1 MVGRH
6 QVVMKNPHGENQRIA
21 SMRSESTRPTN
32 STKRQW
38 SERVKHAAPADFP
51 RLLEEWSDLFP
62 ESEDGNDVQ
71 RDNALHWLFA
81 QWLVQDP
88 DGFTET
94 VTSED
99 FNWSHAAAPVIVQ
112 LNPDL
117 ALRLLNSSEHSTS
130 RDFYKDFLINNV
142 AEALAI
148 THPLLYLELNPD
160 GTRDFTP
167 DDHGASDAWQNA
179 IAALAQSDP
188 VAAANAWQKRKM
200 ENNAS
205 QVLESLFPVLAAW
218 KDDDSSIK
226 IWVNQIEN
234 TALRELAQH
243 ARLMTLA
250 KKDAHAALAELYTT
264 HLLPNNDL
272 RETGT
277 QEVLIQLTEQDLP
290 AAMRLL
296 KETSPLFALPEEDF
310 EVKSDSGFATSD
322 EDPFADPFAPAPV
335 PPPTGSPTGPPPN
348 PFIALAPYM
357 GNTPDDNWMRDI
369 ILAKASKHL
378 PENPYQLIAALHQ
391 LRSEMGGD
399 NPWQRKIEAELIRKA
414 SGKLSIESSIA
425 LIRIWNNEL
434 GGIRDDETYQSLTS
448 KIAACDPDEAEAVL
462 ESLPESARA
471 AFAAEI
477 VKNLPP
483 EDAGRRIRLFEQLT
497 PAQWD
502 DDLGKS
508 LGEHPADFADA
519 IAALPGTT
527 TAGSR
532 KAFMEKWVETDPDAA
547 TRWFSSLPKDEAA
560 GSAAVGLFEGWSSY
574 DKSSAV
580 AWAESLPDS
589 PARQAV
595 ALDAVHAIAAGNP
608 GDAWRWA
615 ASITN
620 PTEKAKAHNVISA
633 LRDDEPAEFKKEHK
647 AALHAAGME

>member
-6 QVVMKNPHGENQRIA
+6 QVVMKNPHGEKQRIA
-21 SMRSESTRPTN
+21 SIRSESTRPTN
-32 STKRQW
+32 TTKRQW
-38 SERVKHAAPADFP
+38 SERVKHAAPGDFP

-71 RDNALHWLFA
+71 RDNALHWLFSE
-81 QWLVQDP
+81 WLVQDP
-88 DGFTET
+88 DGFTEM

-99 FNWSHAAAPVIVQ
+99 FNWSHGAAPVIVQ

-130 RDFYKDFLINNV
+130 RDFYRDFLIDNV
-142 AEALAI
+142 AEALAKA
-148 THPLLYLELNPD
+148 HPLLYLELNPD

-167 DDHGASDAWQNA
+167 DDRRASDAWQSA

-188 VAAANAWQKRKM
+188 VAAVNAWQKGKM
-200 ENNAS
+200 ENNVR
-205 QVLESLFPVLAAW
+205 QVFKSLLQVLAAW

-234 TALRELAQH
+234 AELRELAQH

-272 RETGT
+272 SDNAL
-277 QEVLIQLTEQDLP
+277 QEVLIQLTQQDFP
-290 AAMRLL
+290 SAIRLL
-296 KETSPLFALPEEDF
+296 KEISPLFALP
-310 EVKSDSGFATSD
+310 D
-322 EDPFADPFAPAPV
+322 EYPFADPFAPAPV
-335 PPPTGSPTGPPPN
+335 PPPTGSPPN

-357 GNTPDDNWMRDI
+357 GNTPDDNWMRDV
-369 ILAKASKHL
+369 ILTEASKHL
-378 PENPYQLIAALHQ
+378 PENPHQLIAALHQ
-391 LRSEMGGD
+391 LRSQMGGD
-399 NPWQRKIEAELIRKA
+399 NPWQRKIEAELLRKA
-414 SGKLSIESSIA
+414 SGKFDIESSIT
-425 LIRIWNNEL
+425 LTRMWNNEL

-483 EDAGRRIRLFEQLT
+483 EDAGRRIRLLEQLT

-502 DDLGKS
+502 EDLGKS

-527 TAGSR
+527 TSGGR
-532 KAFMEKWVETDPDAA
+532 KAFMEKWIETDPDAA
-547 TRWFSSLPKDEAA
+547 TRWFSSLPNDDAA
-560 GSAAVGLFEGWSSY
+560 GPAAVGLFEGWSSY

-580 AWAESLPDS
+580 AWAESLPES

-595 ALDAVHAIAAGNP
+595 ALDVVLAIAEGNP

-620 PTEKAKAHNVISA
+620 PREKAQAHNVISVS
-633 LRDDEPAEFKKEHK
+633 RDDEPAEFKKEHK